1 MANAQE
7 ISNIEEVLKEYRLL
21 KAKDEKQK
29 QYMKQYMK
37 NESKKSNF
45 TANQKRWYNNHKE
58 EKCMKSK
65 EYYEKN
71 KEKVAERMK
80 LYNLK
85 RKQEK
90 MKITPLSIF
99 I

>member
-1 MANAQE
+1 MENTQE

-29 QYMKQYMK
+29 QYKK
-37 NESKKSNF
+37 NYFNNETSKIKF
-45 TANQKRWYNNHKE
+45 LEAQKRYYNNHKE
-58 EKCMKSK
+58 EKCIKSK

-71 KEKVAERMK
+71 KEKISQRMK

-90 MKITPLSIF
+90 MKITPLSV
-99 I
+99 